1 MLQGILNVGF
11 CLQNRTPC
19 FTSLLAANHMGL
31 CGLTPDYESW
41 VESRNG
47 RLRSLRRQQDPT
59 ATRILLPPGYVI
71 HRVREA
77 EDSSSH
83 SSLQERGASDP
94 ARAKTNLHLEIQKT
108 PRPDERHEEA
118 VPKPQPECH
127 LQAPRILTLERLPNG
142 LYKARRP
149 HHSNESNILDLRAS
163 RNLKHSTA
171 LPSYR
176 DKSTWTGPNRRDV
189 IVISSSHSRQPSS
202 KTSSRRSGQ
211 AGRGTPVESPRR
223 VRFYRTA
230 DDDNVQD
237 NETVNGKVSSWL
249 LQDDEFW

>member
-1 MLQGILNVGF
+1 
-11 CLQNRTPC
+11 
-19 FTSLLAANHMGL
+19 MGL

-83 SSLQERGASDP
+83 SSLQEQGWNLSIDEEEPSSDLLNIPGASDP
-94 ARAKTNLHLEIQKT
+94 ARAKTNPHIEIQKS

-118 VPKPQPECH
+118 VPKTQPECR

-149 HHSNESNILDLRAS
+149 HHSNESSIIDLRAS
-163 RNLKHSTA
+163 RNLKNPTA